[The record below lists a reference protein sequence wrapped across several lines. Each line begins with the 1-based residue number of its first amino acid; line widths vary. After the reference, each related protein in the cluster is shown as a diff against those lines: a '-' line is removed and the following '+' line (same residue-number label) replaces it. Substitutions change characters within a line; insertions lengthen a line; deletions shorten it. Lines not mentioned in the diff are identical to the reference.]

1 MKHLFSGTIAALSL
15 FLGTVSAVAQEIPSS
30 RPTFAPDTRAV
41 PTRLSSVPV
50 TTLGLKSNR
59 IQAAAEYRV
68 IDSLFNAYSFYGSEQ
83 QPISY
88 EPGTGLFAVVKRG
101 ALPAPNAPG
110 NPDNSNCLRLLV
122 SGNLGK
128 TWERPFSL
136 HTGDASRGGLP
147 RYPSVDIVV
156 PEGGKVIDEAVFTFF
171 APLTKNA
178 TGTGGR
184 ERGWDGSVI
193 GYQAND
199 PTSSAAYDEVGDE
212 IIINGSPFWWGTECT
227 TASYR
232 TSADDKL
239 ISCFSVDLIP
249 SDSSSTSPADVN
261 SVGLWRK
268 DFYESAT
275 KPKLTV
281 PAQWASSKFLSVSSA
296 SSRTRNH
303 VGMSRD
309 KAGNFYNASFG
320 FFVANDDST
329 FRTFGVS
336 KSTNQGE
343 AWSNFN
349 ILPKSVFDAYARSL
363 QCDPDSVFFDWTRSS
378 TDTSVGIRLTSYAFV
393 AYGPDMYSCFTQF
406 YVPSS
411 QPAQTHLVECYYSNG
426 QWGIRKVA
434 NVSLF
439 ENAVFWRK
447 FDNDGSLS
455 PTQMGNE
462 LQAAVTADENTI
474 ICKFL
479 EAKYVTFKNE
489 DGVQDTILSTDV
501 VLSTR
506 AKSGG
511 DWSIVKNVTQSD
523 IVDRTT
529 WLPTVVPSDMKNI
542 PLVTLQT
549 ADKGLTIRERLY
561 DSQMRLASSSVD
573 NFDLYKQYLTVSNFT
588 VADLPAWNGLTQV
601 SVRDNTSETIGLV
614 ASPNPASEEL
624 TVAFENNGGNGTVT
638 ISNAVGQIVYSAP
651 VSEIGRVYK
660 TIPTNTLAVGAYV
673 LSVRT
678 ADGVVTKNIT
688 VLR

>member
-1 MKHLFSGTIAALSL
+1 MKHLFAGSFAAFSL
-15 FLGTVSAVAQEIPSS
+15 FLGIASIDAQETPSS
-30 RPTFAPDTRAV
+30 RPTFAPDTRSI
-41 PTRLSSVPV
+41 PTRLSGIPV
-50 TTLGLKSNR
+50 VSHGSRSNR
-59 IQAAAEYRV
+59 IQAVAEYRV

-83 QPISY
+83 QPLSY
-88 EPGTGLFAVVKRG
+88 EPGTGLFAVIKRG

-136 HTGDASRGGLP
+136 HSGDANRGGLP

-199 PTSSAAYDEVGDE
+199 PTSSAAYDEVGE
-212 IIINGSPFWWGTECT
+212 EVIINGSRFWWGTECT
-227 TASYR
+227 TASFR
-232 TSADDKL
+232 TAADDKL
-239 ISCFSVDLIP
+239 ISCYSVDLIP
-249 SDSSSTSPADVN
+249 SDSASTSPADVN
-261 SVGLWRK
+261 AVGLWRK

-281 PAQWASSKFLSVSSA
+281 PAQWASNKFLDVTSA

-309 KAGNFYNASFG
+309 RAGNFYNASFG
-320 FFVANDDST
+320 FFVANDDSQ
-329 FRTFGVS
+329 FRTFAVS

-343 AWSNFN
+343 AWSEFN
-349 ILPKSVFDAYARSL
+349 ILPQSVFAAYARSL
-363 QCDPDSVFFDWTRSS
+363 NCDPDSVFFDWTRSS
-378 TDTSVGIRLTSYAFV
+378 SDASVGIRLTTYAFV

-411 QPAQTHLVECYYSNG
+411 QPAQTHLVECYYNNG

-434 NVSLF
+434 DVSLF
-439 ENAVFWRK
+439 ENADFWRA

-462 LQAAVTADENTI
+462 LQAAVTADESNI

-511 DWSIVKNVTQSD
+511 EWSIVKNVTQSD
-523 IVDRTT
+523 IIDRTT
-529 WLPTVVPSDMKNI
+529 
-542 PLVTLQT
+542 
-549 ADKGLTIRERLY
+549 
-561 DSQMRLASSSVD
+561 
-573 NFDLYKQYLTVSNFT
+573 
-588 VADLPAWNGLTQV
+588 
-601 SVRDNTSETIGLV
+601 
-614 ASPNPASEEL
+614 
-624 TVAFENNGGNGTVT
+624 
-638 ISNAVGQIVYSAP
+638 
-651 VSEIGRVYK
+651 
-660 TIPTNTLAVGAYV
+660 
-673 LSVRT
+673 
-678 ADGVVTKNIT
+678 
-688 VLR
+688 